1 MAATDERYPSGRH
14 SNRAAGVSRRALVI
28 QHIEVET
35 LGANFSAVLAEAG
48 FETIPL
54 LAAGAGSDGAGRFAA
69 PAELDL
75 IVSLGGPQSAN
86 DRTPALQQ
94 EIEYLRAA
102 AAGDPPVPV
111 VGVCLGAQL
120 LARALGGAVAATG
133 GYQFGLRKI
142 DVTAAGAADPAFRE
156 IAVPLVPTLHGER
169 FSVPP
174 GAALLA
180 TGTML
185 RRDGSYVRIP
195 MAFRYGLSY
204 GFQFE
209 PQLTCAELRVWNR
222 ELAGDYELMGDR
234 FDPREE
240 AARNLREFTAFAP
253 HHERQMA
260 RLLRAILRQANYS
273 R

>member
-1 MAATDERYPSGRH
+1 M
-14 SNRAAGVSRRALVI
+14 SRRALII
-28 QHIEVET
+28 QHIAVET

-69 PAELDL
+69 PELAELEL

-94 EIEYLRAA
+94 EMEFLRAA

-156 IAVPLVPTLHGER
+156 VAVPLVPTLHGER

-195 MAFRYGLSY
+195 MAFRYRLSY

-222 ELAGDYELMGDR
+222 ELAGDYALMGDR

-253 HHERQMA
+253 YHERQMA
-260 RLLRAILRQANYS
+260 RLLRAILRQAGLGGTQAK
-273 R
+273 